1 VAPASITTEIKNELQ
16 APPGHKER
24 GRRQWSIAEMSG
36 ARWFVAED
44 RAKRGGDVRRFISP
58 RLRELAPLI
67 RNNSTGSW
75 RCFAYLADVNHAPEG
90 MVFEE
95 ILEVTDLRDSGMLLF
110 QLKSGL
116 FGTEAYGANSPSFV
130 GNVHVTPEP
139 VVTGTQIFRWW
150 PASM

>member
-1 VAPASITTEIKNELQ
+1 
-16 APPGHKER
+16 
-24 GRRQWSIAEMSG
+24 MSG

-44 RAKRGGDVRRFISP
+44 RAKRDGEVRRFISP

-75 RCFAYLADVNHAPEG
+75 RCFAYLADANHAPEG
-90 MVFEE
+90 MLFEE
-95 ILEVTDLRDSGMLLF
+95 ILEVTEMTNLGFLVF

-116 FGTEAYGANSPSFV
+116 FGTEAYVENAPMFV
-130 GNVHVTPEP
+130 GSPHAKPAP
-139 VVTGTQIFRWW
+139 LITGKQIFRWW